1 MHLHQLHEQ
10 IQEQL
15 GLYNS
20 RSKAYFDRG
29 AAEVE
34 EHVRFA

>member
-1 MHLHQLHEQ
+1 MHLRQLREQ
-10 IQEQL
+10 IREQL
-15 GLYNS
+15 GLYDS

-34 EHVRFA
+34 ERVRFA